1 MKAFLL
7 VLCATVTLALAPA
20 RAADDYPN
28 KPIRIIVPWP
38 AGGATDH
45 TARLMAAKLTAILEQ
60 AVIVEN
66 RPGATGVIGTQAV
79 VQAPPDGYT
88 LLFMSASS
96 HSISPNLI
104 KLPFDAINDV
114 TPISLT
120 TIFPFVLA
128 VPANSPYRTVEDL
141 VKAAK
146 ANPGKIAYGSSGI
159 GGGAH
164 LVTELFRLRAGI
176 DVLHVPYKGGGS
188 QIIADLISGQIPFMF
203 DSLPSPLGQI
213 RGGRVRALAVT
224 SPERAPAVPNV
235 PALAETIPGF
245 EGVAW
250 TGLGGPARL
259 PKAVVDRLSAAV
271 NKASADPDYAQKVRD
286 LGAVPTSSK
295 TPAEFLAFL
304 LREKERWAKVVADGD
319 IKVAQ

>member
-1 MKAFLL
+1 
-7 VLCATVTLALAPA
+7 
-20 RAADDYPN
+20 
-28 KPIRIIVPWP
+28 
-38 AGGATDH
+38 
-45 TARLMAAKLTAILEQ
+45 
-60 AVIVEN
+60 
-66 RPGATGVIGTQAV
+66 
-79 VQAPPDGYT
+79 
-88 LLFMSASS
+88 
-96 HSISPNLI
+96 
-104 KLPFDAINDV
+104 
-114 TPISLT
+114 
-120 TIFPFVLA
+120 
-128 VPANSPYRTVEDL
+128 

-224 SPERAPAVPNV
+224 SPERAPAVPDV
-235 PALAETIPGF
+235 PALAEMIPGF

-250 TGLGGPARL
+250 TGLGGPAKL